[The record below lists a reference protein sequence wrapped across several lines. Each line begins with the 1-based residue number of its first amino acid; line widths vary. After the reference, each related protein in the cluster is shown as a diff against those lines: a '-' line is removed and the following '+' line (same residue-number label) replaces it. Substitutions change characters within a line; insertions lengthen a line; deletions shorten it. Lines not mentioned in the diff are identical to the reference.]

1 MERKKEDRMAED
13 ETTESRFAVVAVPS
27 DQAQAV
33 IDFLDTLESDT
44 ADVSGHM
51 ISSAVMGGALGAK
64 GRTLTY
70 CGVTGGGITD
80 QDWNCSDTDTNT
92 GRLA

>member
-1 MERKKEDRMAED
+1 MAED
-13 ETTESRFAVVAVPS
+13 ETREGGFTIVAVPP
-27 DQAQAV
+27 DQVQPI
-33 IDFLDTLESDT
+33 IDFLATLESDA

-51 ISSAVMGGALGAK
+51 ISNAAIGGGVGAA

-80 QDWNCSDTDTNT
+80 QDWNCSDTDKNT
-92 GRLA
+92 YRI

>member
-1 MERKKEDRMAED
+1 VAED
-13 ETTESRFAVVAVPS
+13 ETREDRFTVVALPP
-27 DQAQAV
+27 DQVQPV
-33 IDFLDTLESDT
+33 IDFLATLESET

-51 ISSAVMGGALGAK
+51 ISNAMIGGALGAA

-80 QDWNCSDTDTNT
+80 QDWNCSDTDKNSY
-92 GRLA
+92 RL

>member
-1 MERKKEDRMAED
+1 MAED
-13 ETTESRFAVVAVPS
+13 TEREDGLTIVAVPP
-27 DQAQAV
+27 DQVQAV
-33 IDFLDTLESDT
+33 IDFLTTLESDT

-51 ISSAVMGGALGAK
+51 ISNAAIGGGLGVK

-80 QDWNCSDTDTNT
+80 QDWNCSDTDKNSFQV
-92 GRLA
+92 